1 MYKKYFYLC
10 STLMYLCVL
19 SRVHAQGVEEVR
31 QLGASLDQFSLTFL
45 AKTSRQIGDTINIAL
60 SPYTIWSLLNIIREG
75 ALENTA
81 VELENTLGIPSNQD
95 KDLFRRNFQIL
106 GKYLSRKNNVDVTLE
121 TTNSIFTAADQE
133 LKSTY
138 LQVVERFYQAEIL
151 PVDFRN
157 IKEAINTINNRVSNA
172 TKGRIPN
179 LVKEGDI
186 QNADVFISSVLFF
199 KGLWANQFNKS
210 ATTREAFYDENGKE
224 IGKVDMMNSF
234 DIYPFSMIL
243 SNTATAVELAY
254 KGNMSMIAILPKQG
268 ITLQSVLDNL
278 AEQPFSNILDALDR
292 SMIDFGDDPVYI
304 HIPKFSITSDLTINA
319 ILYEMGIHDLF
330 NADRA
335 NLLGMFNHY
344 LYVSR
349 ILQRAEI
356 QVDEEGTVASAATGA
371 NIQNKTRPPRFLAN
385 RPFAYFI
392 VDKLS
397 RAIIFAG
404 KFSQP

>member
-1 MYKKYFYLC
+1 
-10 STLMYLCVL
+10 MYLCVL
-19 SRVHAQGVEEVR
+19 SRVHAQGVEEIR
-31 QLGASLDQFSLTFL
+31 QLGASLDQFSLKFL

-81 VELENTLGIPSNQD
+81 VELENVLGIPSNQD
-95 KDLFRRNFQIL
+95 KDLFRRNFQML
-106 GKYLSRKNNVDVTLE
+106 GKYLSRKNNADVTLE

-133 LKSTY
+133 LQPTY
-138 LQVVERFYQAEIL
+138 LQMVERFYQAEIL

-157 IKEAINTINNRVSNA
+157 SNEAINIINNRVSNA

-179 LVKEGDI
+179 FIKEGDI
-186 QNADVFISSVLFF
+186 QNAEIFISSILFF

-224 IGKVDMMNSF
+224 IDKVDMMNSF

-278 AEQPFSNILDALDR
+278 AEQPFSTILDALER
-292 SMIDFGDDPVYI
+292 SMIDFGDDPVHV
-304 HIPKFSITSDLTINA
+304 HIPKFTITSDLTINA
-319 ILYEMGIHDLF
+319 ILYQMGIRDLF
-330 NADRA
+330 NVDRA

-356 QVDEEGTVASAATGA
+356 QVDEEGTVASAASGA

-404 KFSQP
+404 KFSQS